1 VKRVIEKLGP
11 SDLMEDIIRMLAEHV
26 IEVAQSSFGNYAI
39 QHVLEVWFHLEMEA
53 DEMQADF

>member
-1 VKRVIEKLGP
+1 MIEKLGP